1 MILFIRFIFFNFK
14 KHIHILCKKKKRK
27 IRVILQILWWTGFAG
42 DKLWCYLKFRVQL
55 QRKLSQGHGG
65 NPPRPVGDYNEP

>member
-27 IRVILQILWWTGFAG
+27 IRVNSMVDRIRGGQ
-42 DKLWCYLKFRVQL
+42 VVV
-55 QRKLSQGHGG
+55 LS
-65 NPPRPVGDYNEP
+65 EI